1 MTSRLTGSTALV
13 TGSTSGIGR
22 AIAEALALLDAH
34 VIVSGRNAVRGEEA
48 VAGIR
53 AAGGKA
59 DFISADLSH
68 AAGAHALAEQGAAV
82 TGRIDI
88 LVNNAGIFSFGPTT
102 EFTDAAFDH
111 MYNVNVKA
119 PYVLVG
125 DLAPQMA
132 ERGEGAIVN
141 ITTGAAVKGLAS
153 AGLYGSSKA
162 AVNLLTKAWAA
173 EFGPRGVRVNAVSPG
188 PIHTP
193 GTEEMGEGAI
203 DSFAVGLPVG
213 RVGEPHEIASAV
225 AYLASADASF
235 VHGAIFSVDGG
246 FTVV

>member
-22 AIAEALALLDAH
+22 AIAEALAQLDAH
-34 VIVSGRNAVRGEEA
+34 VIVSGRDPARGEDV

-59 DFISADLSH
+59 DFISADLSDS
-68 AAGAHALAEQGAAV
+68 AGAHALAEQATAV

-88 LVNNAGIFSFGPTT
+88 LVNNAGIYTFGPTT
-102 EFTDAAFDH
+102 EFTDAAFDR

-125 DLAPQMA
+125 DLAPGMA
-132 ERGEGAIVN
+132 ERGGGAIIN
-141 ITTGAAVKGLAS
+141 ITTGAAVKGLPS

-162 AVNLLTKAWAA
+162 AIDLLTKAWAA

-188 PIHTP
+188 PIHTA
-193 GTEEMGEGAI
+193 GTEAMGEGAI
-203 DSFAVGLPVG
+203 ESFAEGLPAG
-213 RVGEPHEIASAV
+213 RVGQPHEIATAV
-225 AYLASADASF
+225 AYLASDDASF

-246 FTVV
+246 FTVI